1 MRRFALLLVV
11 LAVGCGGD
19 AGGGAT
25 GGPAGIWGR
34 VTIGPQCPVVQEG
47 SPCPD
52 APYAA
57 TVQII
62 ADGEVV
68 ASGRSGED
76 GTFRIPVEPGT
87 YTVHGV
93 PLDENGIASA
103 QDVQGV
109 RVTAGAFTRVDLSF
123 DSGIR

>member
-19 AGGGAT
+19 AAGGAT
-25 GGPAGIWGR
+25 GGIQGR
-34 VTIGPQCPVVQEG
+34 VTIGPQCPVAQQG

-62 ADGEVV
+62 VDGEVV
-68 ASGRSGED
+68 ASGRSGDD
-76 GTFRIPVEPGT
+76 GAFRIPVEPGT

-103 QDVQGV
+103 QDVPGV
-109 RVTAGAFTRVDLSF
+109 RVTAGAFTHADLSF

>member
-1 MRRFALLLVV
+1 MRRLALLLVV

-19 AGGGAT
+19 AADGGT
-25 GGPAGIWGR
+25 AGIQGR

-62 ADGEVV
+62 ADGVVV
-68 ASGRSGED
+68 ASARSGDD

-93 PLDENGIASA
+93 PPDENGIASA
-103 QDVQGV
+103 QDMPGV
-109 RVTAGAFTRVDLSF
+109 RVTAGVFTRVDLSF